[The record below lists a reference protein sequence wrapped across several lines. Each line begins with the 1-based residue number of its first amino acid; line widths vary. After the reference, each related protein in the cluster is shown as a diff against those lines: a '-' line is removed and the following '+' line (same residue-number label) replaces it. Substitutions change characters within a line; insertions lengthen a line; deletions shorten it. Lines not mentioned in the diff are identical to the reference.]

1 MKPSEIGKAYD
12 QIVHKWTD
20 EKFNRENGIEAHK
33 RALAFLKD
41 GKTALDAGCGC
52 TGRFFDL
59 FIENGL
65 TPEGIDISDKMVELV
80 SEKYPDLCIHHADI
94 CQWQPSRQYDF
105 ITGWDSIWHV
115 PLEEKESLI
124 RKLCQA
130 LTPGGVFI
138 FSTGGVD
145 APESITDDAMGP
157 TVYYSTL
164 GIPKYLEV
172 IAEENCIC
180 RHLEYDHYPELHLYL
195 IVQKTVD

>member
-12 QIVHKWTD
+12 QIVQKWTD
-20 EKFNRENGIEAHK
+20 EKFNRENGIAAHK
-33 RALAFLKD
+33 RALAFLKE

-80 SEKYPDLCIHHADI
+80 SEKYPDLSIHHADI
-94 CQWQPSRQYDF
+94 CQWQPTSHYDF
-105 ITGWDSIWHV
+105 ISGWDSIWHV

-145 APESITDDAMGP
+145 APESITDDTMGP

-172 IAEENCIC
+172 FADENCIC
-180 RHLEYDHYPELHLYL
+180 RHLEYDQYSELHLFF
-195 IVQKTVD
+195 IVQKAD

>member
-1 MKPSEIGKAYD
+1 MKPSDIGKAYD
-12 QIVHKWTD
+12 QIVHKWID
-20 EKFNRENGIEAHK
+20 VKFNRENGIEAHK
-33 RALAFLKD
+33 RALAFLKE

-80 SEKYPDLCIHHADI
+80 SEKYPDLSIHHADI
-94 CQWQPSRQYDF
+94 CQWQPSGQYDF

-115 PLEEKESLI
+115 PLEEKENLI

-157 TVYYSTL
+157 TVCYSTL

-172 IAEENCIC
+172 IADENCIC
-180 RHLEYDHYPELHLYL
+180 RHLEYDQYPELHLYL
-195 IVQKTVD
+195 IVQKAD

>member
-1 MKPSEIGKAYD
+1 MKPSEIGEAYD

-20 EKFNRENGIEAHK
+20 EKFNRENGVEAHK
-33 RALAFLKD
+33 RALAFLKE
-41 GKTALDAGCGC
+41 GKSALDAGCGC

-59 FIENGL
+59 LIENGL
-65 TPEGIDISDKMVELV
+65 TPEGIDISEKMVELV
-80 SEKYPDLCIHHADI
+80 SEKYPDLNIHHADI

-105 ITGWDSIWHV
+105 ITAWDSIWHV
-115 PLEEKESLI
+115 PLEEKENLI

-145 APESITDDAMGP
+145 APEFITDDTMGP

-172 IAEENCIC
+172 IADESCIC
-180 RHLEYDHYPELHLYL
+180 RHLEYDQYPELHLYL
-195 IVQKTVD
+195 IVQKAD